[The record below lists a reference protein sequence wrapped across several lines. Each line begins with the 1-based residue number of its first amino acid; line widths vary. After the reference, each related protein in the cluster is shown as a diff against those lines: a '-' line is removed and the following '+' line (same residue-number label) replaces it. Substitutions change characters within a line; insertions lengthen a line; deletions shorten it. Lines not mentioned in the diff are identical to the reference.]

1 MESAEGRGMVGE
13 KMASA
18 KVIVVGLWVFSTLT
32 SISGRLWNWVT
43 TALPRGWIRKYS
55 SAMP

>member
-1 MESAEGRGMVGE
+1 MVGE
-13 KMASA
+13 KIASA
-18 KVIVVGLWVFSTLT
+18 KDMVVGLWVFSTLT
-32 SISGRLWNWVT
+32 KISGRDWNWVT